1 MTRIRLQQSG
11 DLYLQGGFWKLRW
24 RQEAIDSNGSVKRHW
39 HKPTVIGP
47 ATGPQGVTKDEA
59 QRIAWENLRSPQ
71 SPEETPPQSQMTI
84 ADFVENVFIPEHVAM
99 KAASGR
105 THFRSMLKHVLTPEE
120 VDRVFH
126 ADAGKSKRKLKSVPN
141 WPYLGNGRLAE
152 TRPEDV
158 QRLVA
163 AAVTHGYSTQTVK
176 HIRNVVGAI
185 FAHARKRH
193 CFSGE
198 NPALLV
204 TLPGMVRKEAHALTF
219 DQTRDLLGAM
229 QYPEKELALFVML
242 TRMNVA
248 EICGLQW
255 KWVNLSDQWS
265 ITDGERIPPQTIAV
279 RKHFY
284 RGELVSL
291 PMRSRKRFLSIPEP
305 LLPILRALNQRARN
319 TGADDF
325 VLVSSIG
332 TPINEKDIAM
342 RRLKPIGRKM
352 QMPWLSWRV
361 FSRTHSI
368 LAYELGTRSLDF
380 LAMPGHSNPPSPEAP
395 EQLTPPPPG
404 PAGVR

>member
-11 DLYLQGGFWKLRW
+11 DLYLQDGFWKLRW
-24 RQEAIDSNGSVKRHW
+24 REEAIDANGSAERHW
-39 HKPTVIGP
+39 HKPTMIGR
-47 ATGPQGVTKDEA
+47 ATGPHGVTKDEA
-59 QRIAWENLRSPQ
+59 QRIAWESLRSWRV
-71 SPEETPPQSQMTI
+71 PEAQRPRSQMTI
-84 ADFVENVFIPEHVAM
+84 ADFVENVFIPEHVTM

-126 ADAGKSKRKLKSVPN
+126 AEAGKSKGKLKSVPN
-141 WPYLGNGRLAE
+141 WPYLGNLRLAE

-158 QRLVA
+158 QRLIA

-185 FAHARKRH
+185 FAHARKSY

-198 NPALLV
+198 NPAWLV
-204 TLPGMVRKEAHALTF
+204 KLPGMVRKEAHALTF
-219 DQTRDLLGAM
+219 DQAKDLLGAM
-229 QYPEKELALFVML
+229 QYPEKQLALFVML

-248 EICGLQW
+248 EICGLEW
-255 KWVNLSDQWS
+255 KWVNLSDEYS
-265 ITDGERIPPQTIAV
+265 ITDGEKIPPQTIAV

-291 PMRSRKRFLSIPEP
+291 PKRSRKRFLSIPEP
-305 LLPILRALNQRARN
+305 LLPILRALNQRARY

-325 VLVSSIG
+325 VLVSAVG

-361 FSRTHSI
+361 FSRTHTT
-368 LAYELGTRSLDF
+368 LAYQFGMRSLDF
-380 LAMPGHSNPPSPEAP
+380 LAMPRHSSPA
-395 EQLTPPPPG
+395 
-404 PAGVR
+404 